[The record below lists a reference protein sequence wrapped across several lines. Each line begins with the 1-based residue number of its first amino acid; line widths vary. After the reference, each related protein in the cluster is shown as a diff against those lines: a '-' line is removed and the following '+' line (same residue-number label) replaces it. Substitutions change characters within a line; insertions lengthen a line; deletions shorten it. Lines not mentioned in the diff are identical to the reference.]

1 MKRTSL
7 TLRLSMMFVCA
18 VVAVLVV
25 AGFTFDAFSRH
36 HFKALDR
43 QAMTEKLE
51 SIRQIMD
58 GEAGSAD
65 SSEVVLQLQALL
77 GAHQELS
84 ASITTKGGKTIFAT
98 PNAVKHPL
106 SYSGDP
112 EEDLWEWTAGSHMYR
127 GMQAQVR
134 LVNEAEPLTA
144 WLSLDITNHLHFVET
159 LRWWLV
165 IGLTIS
171 ALVSAALGWLV
182 ARSGLKPVA
191 QVTQVAASMSAGSL
205 KERIPMDAV
214 PRELESLVSSFNAM
228 LARLEESFVR
238 LSNFSADIA
247 HELRTPISNLRTHTE
262 VILAKKRAPE
272 IYEENL
278 YSNLEDLN
286 RLSNIIDGMLFLA
299 KSDNGLV
306 LPAKEK
312 IELRTVVEKLFEY
325 YQLLADDTGVKL
337 QVSGHGTV
345 CGDGMMLDRMIS
357 NLVSNALRYTPPN
370 SAISVKI
377 EPNGDMVSLSVQN
390 PGEEIAAEHLPRL
403 FDRFYRVD
411 PARREGATNNAGL
424 GLAIVKSLVD
434 VHGGAV
440 GCASEGG
447 YTTFTIN
454 LSAWDSDAH
463 NPGYTN
469 AAARSSEE
477 TLS

>member
-1 MKRTSL
+1 MKRVSL
-7 TLRLSMMFVCA
+7 TFRLSMMFVCA

-58 GEAGSAD
+58 GEAGSVE

-77 GAHQELS
+77 GAHHELS
-84 ASITTKGGKTIFAT
+84 ASIVTKGGRTIFAT
-98 PNAVKHPL
+98 SNGAAQPAAAVHAA
-106 SYSGDP
+106 G
-112 EEDLWEWTAGSHMYR
+112 EDMLEWAAGGHMYR
-127 GMQAQVR
+127 GMKAQVH

-144 WLSLDITNHLHFVET
+144 WLSLDVTSHMHFVET

-165 IGLTIS
+165 IGLAIS
-171 ALVSAALGWLV
+171 ALISAGLGWLV

-205 KERIPMDAV
+205 KERIPMDSV
-214 PRELESLVSSFNAM
+214 PRELELLVTSFNAM
-228 LARLEESFVR
+228 LARLQESFAR

-262 VILAKKRAPE
+262 VILSRKRPPDV
-272 IYEENL
+272 YEENL
-278 YSNLEDLN
+278 YSNLEDLS

-312 IELRTVVEKLFEY
+312 IELRSVVEKLFEY
-325 YQLLADDTGVKL
+325 YQLLAEDTGVKL
-337 QVSGHGTV
+337 QVSGHGAV
-345 CGDGMMLDRMIS
+345 YGDGTMLDRMIS
-357 NLVSNALRYTPPN
+357 NLLSNALRYTPPDCT
-370 SAISVKI
+370 ISVII
-377 EPNGDMVSLSVQN
+377 EPFGSLTSLSVKN
-390 PGEEIAAEHLPRL
+390 PGEEIAVEHLPRL

-424 GLAIVKSLVD
+424 GLAIVRSLVD
-434 VHGGAV
+434 AHDGTVECVSG
-440 GCASEGG
+440 GG
-447 YTTFTIN
+447 YTTFEIC
-454 LSAWDSDAH
+454 LPAWSAH
-463 NPGYTN
+463 H
-469 AAARSSEE
+469 E
-477 TLS
+477 

>member
-1 MKRTSL
+1 MRRASL

-25 AGFTFDAFSRH
+25 AGFTFDAFSQH

-84 ASITTKGGKTIFAT
+84 ASIITKDGKTIFAT
-98 PNAVKHPL
+98 PNAVEHLP

-112 EEDLWEWTAGSHMYR
+112 GEDMWEWTAGGHMYR
-127 GMQAQVR
+127 GMQAHVR

-144 WLSLDITNHLHFVET
+144 RLSLDITSHLHFVET

-262 VILAKKRAPE
+262 VILTKKRVPE

-286 RLSNIIDGMLFLA
+286 RLSSIIDGMLFLA

-312 IELRTVVEKLFEY
+312 IELRSVVEKLFEY

-337 QVSGHGTV
+337 QISGHGAV
-345 CGDGMMLDRMIS
+345 RGDSTMLDRMIS
-357 NLVSNALRYTPPN
+357 NLLSNAVRYTPPD
-370 SAISVKI
+370 STVSVKI
-377 EPNGDMVSLSVQN
+377 EPNGDMISLSVQN

-434 VHGGAV
+434 VHGGSV
-440 GCASEGG
+440 GCTSREG

-454 LSAWDSDAH
+454 LPAW
-463 NPGYTN
+463 
-469 AAARSSEE
+469 RSHTHASQP
-477 TLS
+477 

>member
-1 MKRTSL
+1 MKRVSL
-7 TLRLSMMFVCA
+7 TFRLSMMFVCA
-18 VVAVLVV
+18 VVAVLVL

-58 GEAGSAD
+58 GEAGSVG

-98 PNAVKHPL
+98 PNAVGHPPT
-106 SYSGDP
+106 YSGDP
-112 EEDLWEWTAGSHMYR
+112 EKDVWEWTAGGHTYR
-127 GMQAQVR
+127 GMQAQVH
-134 LVNEAEPLTA
+134 LVNDTEPLTA
-144 WLSLDITNHLHFVET
+144 WLSLDITSHMHFFET

-165 IGLTIS
+165 IGLAIS

-191 QVTQVAASMSAGSL
+191 QVTKVAASMSAGSL
-205 KERIPMDAV
+205 KERIPLDSV

-262 VILAKKRAPE
+262 VILSKKRAPDT
-272 IYEENL
+272 YEENL

-286 RLSNIIDGMLFLA
+286 RLSSIIDGMLFLA

-312 IELRTVVEKLFEY
+312 IELRSVVEKLFEY
-325 YQLLADDTGVKL
+325 YQLLAEDTGVKL
-337 QVSGHGTV
+337 QVSGHGAV
-345 CGDGMMLDRMIS
+345 YGDGTMLDRMIS
-357 NLVSNALRYTPPN
+357 NLLSNALRYTPPDCT
-370 SAISVKI
+370 ISVKI
-377 EPNGDMVSLSVQN
+377 EMFGRMTSLSVKN
-390 PGEEIAAEHLPRL
+390 PGEEIAEEHLPRL

-411 PARREGATNNAGL
+411 PARREGASNNAGL
-424 GLAIVKSLVD
+424 GLAIVRSLVD
-434 VHGGAV
+434 AHDGTVECV
-440 GCASEGG
+440 SRDG
-447 YTTFTIN
+447 YTTFEIR
-454 LSAWDSDAH
+454 LPAWPAD
-463 NPGYTN
+463 
-469 AAARSSEE
+469 
-477 TLS
+477 

>member
-1 MKRTSL
+1 MKRPSL
-7 TLRLSMMFVCA
+7 TLRLSLMFVCA

-25 AGFTFDAFSRH
+25 AGFTFDGFSRH

-65 SSEVVLQLQALL
+65 RSDVLLQLQALL

-84 ASITTKGGKTIFAT
+84 ASIVTQGGKTIFAT
-98 PNAVKHPL
+98 SNAAEHPATPPNT
-106 SYSGDP
+106 P
-112 EEDLWEWTAGSHMYR
+112 EDDLWEWTDGGHLYR
-127 GMQAQVR
+127 GMKAQVH

-144 WLSLDITNHLHFVET
+144 WLSMDITSHMHFVET

-165 IGLTIS
+165 IGLAVS
-171 ALVSAALGWLV
+171 ALVSAGLGWLV

-205 KERIPMDAV
+205 KERIPMDFV
-214 PRELESLVSSFNAM
+214 PRELELLVSSFNAM
-228 LARLEESFVR
+228 LARLEESFSR

-262 VILAKKRAPE
+262 VILTKKRAPE

-286 RLSNIIDGMLFLA
+286 RLSSIIDGMLFLA

-306 LPAKEK
+306 LPTKEK
-312 IELRTVVEKLFEY
+312 VEMRSVVEKLLEY

-337 QVSGHGTV
+337 QVNGRGEVRADRT
-345 CGDGMMLDRMIS
+345 MLDRMVS
-357 NLVSNALRYTPPN
+357 NLLSNAIRYTP
-370 SAISVKI
+370 SGATISVDI
-377 EPNGDMVSLSVQN
+377 EPSGPMVNLSVQN
-390 PGEEIAAEHLPRL
+390 PGEEIATEHLPRL

-411 PARREGATNNAGL
+411 PARRESSTNNAGL

-434 VHGGAV
+434 AHGGTV
-440 GCASEGG
+440 GCVSAAGR
-447 YTTFTIN
+447 TTFTIS
-454 LSAWDSDAH
+454 LPAWHVAH
-463 NPGYTN
+463 V
-469 AAARSSEE
+469 
-477 TLS
+477 

>member
-1 MKRTSL
+1 MKRVSL
-7 TLRLSMMFVCA
+7 TFRLSMMFVCA

-58 GEAGSAD
+58 GEAGSVD
-65 SSEVVLQLQALL
+65 SSDVVLQLQALL

-84 ASITTKGGKTIFAT
+84 ASIVAKGGRVIFAT
-98 PNAVKHPL
+98 PNAAAQPAAAVH
-106 SYSGDP
+106 
-112 EEDLWEWTAGSHMYR
+112 EAVEDMLEWTAGGHMYR
-127 GMQAQVR
+127 AMKAQVH
-134 LVNEAEPLTA
+134 LVNEDEPLTA
-144 WLSLDITNHLHFVET
+144 WLSMDITSHMHFVET

-165 IGLTIS
+165 IGLAIS

-205 KERIPMDAV
+205 KERIPMDSV

-228 LARLEESFVR
+228 LARLEDSFVR

-262 VILAKKRAPE
+262 VILSKKRAPDT
-272 IYEENL
+272 YEENL
-278 YSNLEDLN
+278 YSNLEDLS
-286 RLSNIIDGMLFLA
+286 RLSSIIDGMLFLA

-312 IELRTVVEKLFEY
+312 IELRSVVEKLFEY

-337 QVSGHGTV
+337 KVSGRGAV
-345 CGDGMMLDRMIS
+345 YGDDTMLDRVIS
-357 NLVSNALRYTPPN
+357 NLLSNALRYTPPD
-370 SAISVKI
+370 SAISVRI
-377 EPNGDMVSLSVQN
+377 EPNGDMINLSVQN
-390 PGEEIAAEHLPRL
+390 PGVEIVAEHLPRL

-424 GLAIVKSLVD
+424 GLAIVKSLVE
-434 VHGGAV
+434 VHGGSV
-440 GCASEGG
+440 GCISQGG
-447 YTTFTIN
+447 FTTFMVC
-454 LSAWDSDAH
+454 LPAWDSNAH
-463 NPGYTN
+463 
-469 AAARSSEE
+469 
-477 TLS
+477 L

>member
-1 MKRTSL
+1 MKRASL

-25 AGFTFDAFSRH
+25 AGFTFDAFSQH

-58 GEAGSAD
+58 GEAGSTD
-65 SSEVVLQLQALL
+65 SSDVVLQLQALL
-77 GAHQELS
+77 GAHEELS
-84 ASITTKGGKTIFAT
+84 ASITTKEGRTIFAT
-98 PNAVKHPL
+98 PNAVEPP
-106 SYSGDP
+106 SYAGDP
-112 EEDLWEWTAGSHMYR
+112 GEDMWEWTVGGHMYR

-134 LVNEAEPLTA
+134 LVNEAELLTA
-144 WLSLDITNHLHFVET
+144 WLSLDITSHLHFVET

-171 ALVSAALGWLV
+171 VLVSAALGWLV

-191 QVTQVAASMSAGSL
+191 QVTRVAASMSAGSL
-205 KERIPMDAV
+205 KERIPMDSV

-228 LARLEESFVR
+228 LARLDESFVR

-286 RLSNIIDGMLFLA
+286 RLSSIIDGMLFLA

-306 LPAKEK
+306 LPAKDK
-312 IELRTVVEKLFEY
+312 IELRSVVEKLFEY
-325 YQLLADDTGVKL
+325 YQLLADDTGVTL
-337 QVSGHGTV
+337 QVSGHGV
-345 CGDGMMLDRMIS
+345 VYGDDTMLDRMIS
-357 NLVSNALRYTPPN
+357 NLLSNALRYTPPG
-370 SAISVKI
+370 SVISIRI
-377 EPNGDMVSLSVQN
+377 EPNSNMISLSVQN
-390 PGEEIAAEHLPRL
+390 PGEEIAAQHLPRL

-411 PARREGATNNAGL
+411 PARREGSTTNAGL

-434 VHGGAV
+434 VHGGTV
-440 GCASEGG
+440 RCASGEG
-447 YTTFTIN
+447 YTTFTIS
-454 LSAWDSDAH
+454 LPAWDSDAH
-463 NPGYTN
+463 HV
-469 AAARSSEE
+469 
-477 TLS
+477 

>member
-1 MKRTSL
+1 MKRASL

-36 HFKALDR
+36 HFKGLDR
-43 QAMTEKLE
+43 QLMMEKLE

-58 GEAGSAD
+58 GEAGSVD

-84 ASITTKGGKTIFAT
+84 ASIVTQSGRSIFAT
-98 PNAVKHPL
+98 SNGAAQPPFSAQDAGQDML
-106 SYSGDP
+106 
-112 EEDLWEWTAGSHMYR
+112 EWTAGGHMYR
-127 GMQAQVR
+127 GMKAQVH
-134 LVNEAEPLTA
+134 LVSEVEPLTA
-144 WLSLDITNHLHFVET
+144 WLSLDITSHMHFVET

-165 IGLTIS
+165 IGLAIS

-205 KERIPMDAV
+205 KERIPMESV
-214 PRELESLVSSFNAM
+214 PHELELLVSSFNAM
-228 LARLEESFVR
+228 LGRLEDSFVR

-262 VILAKKRAPE
+262 VILTKKRAPE
-272 IYEENL
+272 DYEENL

-286 RLSNIIDGMLFLA
+286 RLSSIIDGMLFLA

-312 IELRTVVEKLFEY
+312 IELRSVVEKSFEY

-337 QVSGHGTV
+337 QVVGHGAV
-345 CGDGMMLDRMIS
+345 NGDRTMLDRTIS
-357 NLVSNALRYTPPN
+357 NLLSNALRYTPPDCT
-370 SAISVKI
+370 ISVKI
-377 EPNGDMVSLSVQN
+377 EPLGDMISLSVEN
-390 PGEEIAAEHLPRL
+390 LGEEIAVEHLPRL

-411 PARREGATNNAGL
+411 PARRKSATNHAGL

-434 VHGGAV
+434 AHDGTV
-440 GCASEGG
+440 GCLSREGH
-447 YTTFTIN
+447 TTFVIR
-454 LSAWDSDAH
+454 LPAWPADH
-463 NPGYTN
+463 
-469 AAARSSEE
+469 E
-477 TLS
+477 

>member
-1 MKRTSL
+1 MRRASL

-25 AGFTFDAFSRH
+25 AGFTFDAFSRQ
-36 HFKALDR
+36 HFKTLDR
-43 QAMTEKLE
+43 QALTEKLE

-58 GEAGSAD
+58 GEAGSAE

-84 ASITTKGGKTIFAT
+84 ASITTKQGKTIFAT
-98 PNAVKHPL
+98 PNAVQHPPA
-106 SYSGDP
+106 YSSDP
-112 EEDLWEWTAGSHMYR
+112 KEDMWEWTVGGHMYR

-134 LVNEAEPLTA
+134 LVNETEPLTA
-144 WLSLDITNHLHFVET
+144 WLSLDITSHLHFVET

-165 IGLTIS
+165 IGLAIS

-205 KERIPMDAV
+205 KERIPMEEV

-228 LARLEESFVR
+228 LSRLEESFVR

-272 IYEENL
+272 VYEENL

-286 RLSNIIDGMLFLA
+286 RLSSIIDGMLFLA

-312 IELRTVVEKLFEY
+312 IELRAVVEKLFEY

-337 QVSGHGTV
+337 QVSGRGAV
-345 CGDGMMLDRMIS
+345 YGDGTMLDRMVS
-357 NLVSNALRYTPPN
+357 NLLSNAIRHTPPCSVIHVRIEPGEGVVN
-370 SAISVKI
+370 LSVK
-377 EPNGDMVSLSVQN
+377 N
-390 PGEEIAAEHLPRL
+390 PGEDIPQQHLPRL

-411 PARREGATNNAGL
+411 PARREGKSINAGL
-424 GLAIVKSLVD
+424 GLAIVKSLAEA
-434 VHGGAV
+434 HYGTV
-440 GCASEGG
+440 GCASSEGF
-447 YTTFTIN
+447 TTFRIS
-454 LSAWDSDAH
+454 LPAWES
-463 NPGYTN
+463 
-469 AAARSSEE
+469 
-477 TLS
+477 

>member
-1 MKRTSL
+1 MKRVSL
-7 TLRLSMMFVCA
+7 TFRLSMMFVCA

-25 AGFTFDAFSRH
+25 AGLTFDAFSRH

-58 GEAGSAD
+58 GESGSVD

-84 ASITTKGGKTIFAT
+84 ASIVTNGGRTIFAT
-98 PNAVKHPL
+98 PNGATQPTAAVHEAGEGL
-106 SYSGDP
+106 
-112 EEDLWEWTAGSHMYR
+112 LEWTAGGHTYR
-127 GMQAQVR
+127 GMKAQVH

-144 WLSLDITNHLHFVET
+144 WLSMDITSHMHFVET
-159 LRWWLV
+159 LRWWLF

-205 KERIPMDAV
+205 KERIPMDSV
-214 PRELESLVSSFNAM
+214 PRELESLVSSLNAM

-262 VILAKKRAPE
+262 VILSKKRAPDT
-272 IYEENL
+272 YEENL

-286 RLSNIIDGMLFLA
+286 RLSSIIDGMLFLA

-312 IELRTVVEKLFEY
+312 VELRSVVEKLFEY
-325 YQLLADDTGVKL
+325 YQLLAEDTGVKL
-337 QVSGHGTV
+337 QVSGHGAV
-345 CGDGMMLDRMIS
+345 YGDGTMLDRMIS
-357 NLVSNALRYTPPN
+357 NLLSNALRYTPPDCT
-370 SAISVKI
+370 ISVKI
-377 EPNGDMVSLSVQN
+377 ERFGRMISLSVKN
-390 PGEEIAAEHLPRL
+390 PGEEIAGEHLPRL

-424 GLAIVKSLVD
+424 GLAIVRSLVD
-434 VHGGAV
+434 AHDGAV
-440 GCASEGG
+440 ECVSGGG
-447 YTTFTIN
+447 YTTFDIR
-454 LSAWDSDAH
+454 LPAWPAD
-463 NPGYTN
+463 
-469 AAARSSEE
+469 
-477 TLS
+477 

>member
-1 MKRTSL
+1 MKRASL

-25 AGFTFDAFSRH
+25 AGFTFDGFSQH

-65 SSEVVLQLQALL
+65 PSEVVLQLQALL

-84 ASITTKGGKTIFAT
+84 ASIIAMGGKTFFAT
-98 PNAVKHPL
+98 SNAVGHP
-106 SYSGDP
+106 SPSSGDP
-112 EEDLWEWTAGSHMYR
+112 REDMWEWTAGNHKYR
-127 GMQAQVR
+127 GMKAQVH
-134 LVNEAEPLTA
+134 LANEAEPMTA
-144 WLSLDITNHLHFVET
+144 WLSLDITSHMHFVET

-165 IGLTIS
+165 IGLAIS
-171 ALVSAALGWLV
+171 ALVSAGLGWLV
-182 ARSGLKPVA
+182 ALSGLKPVA
-191 QVTQVAASMSAGSL
+191 QVTKVAASMSAGSL
-205 KERIPMDAV
+205 KERIPMDSV
-214 PRELESLVSSFNAM
+214 PRELELLVTSFNAM
-228 LARLEESFVR
+228 LARLEESFAR

-262 VILAKKRAPE
+262 VILTKKRAPE
-272 IYEENL
+272 DYEENL

-286 RLSNIIDGMLFLA
+286 RLSGIIDGMLFLA

-312 IELRTVVEKLFEY
+312 IELRSVVEKLFEY

-337 QVSGHGTV
+337 QVVGHGAV
-345 CGDGMMLDRMIS
+345 NGDGTMLDRTIS
-357 NLVSNALRYTPPN
+357 NLLSNALRYTPPDCT
-370 SAISVKI
+370 ISVKI
-377 EPNGDMVSLSVQN
+377 EPLGDMICLSVEN
-390 PGEEIAAEHLPRL
+390 PGEEIAVEHLPRL

-411 PARREGATNNAGL
+411 PARRESTTNHAGL

-434 VHGGAV
+434 AHDGTV
-440 GCASEGG
+440 GCVSREGH
-447 YTTFTIN
+447 TTFVIR
-454 LSAWDSDAH
+454 LPAWPADHA
-463 NPGYTN
+463 
-469 AAARSSEE
+469 
-477 TLS
+477 

>member
-1 MKRTSL
+1 MKRASL
-7 TLRLSMMFVCA
+7 TFRLSMMFVCA

-25 AGFTFDAFSRH
+25 AGLTFDAFSRH

-58 GEAGSAD
+58 GEAGSVD

-84 ASITTKGGKTIFAT
+84 ASIVAKGGRVIFAT
-98 PNAVKHPL
+98 PNAAAQPAAAVH
-106 SYSGDP
+106 
-112 EEDLWEWTAGSHMYR
+112 EAVEDMLEWTAGGHMYR
-127 GMQAQVR
+127 GMKAQVH
-134 LVNEAEPLTA
+134 LVNEDEPLTA
-144 WLSLDITNHLHFVET
+144 WLSMDITSHIHFVET

-165 IGLTIS
+165 IGLAIS
-171 ALVSAALGWLV
+171 ALVSGALGWLV

-205 KERIPMDAV
+205 KERIPMDSV

-228 LARLEESFVR
+228 LARLEDSFVR

-262 VILAKKRAPE
+262 VILSKKRAPDT
-272 IYEENL
+272 YEENL

-286 RLSNIIDGMLFLA
+286 RLSSIIDGMLFLA

-312 IELRTVVEKLFEY
+312 IELRSVVEKLFEY

-337 QVSGHGTV
+337 KVSGRGAV
-345 CGDGMMLDRMIS
+345 YGDDTMLDRVIS
-357 NLVSNALRYTPPN
+357 NLLSNALRYTPPD
-370 SAISVKI
+370 SAISVRI
-377 EPNGDMVSLSVQN
+377 EPNGEMINLSVQN
-390 PGEEIAAEHLPRL
+390 PGVEIVAEHLPRL

-424 GLAIVKSLVD
+424 GLAIVKSLVE
-434 VHGGAV
+434 VHGGSV
-440 GCASEGG
+440 GCISQGG
-447 YTTFTIN
+447 FTTFMVC
-454 LSAWDSDAH
+454 LPAWDSNAH
-463 NPGYTN
+463 
-469 AAARSSEE
+469 
-477 TLS
+477 L

>member
-1 MKRTSL
+1 MKRASL
-7 TLRLSMMFVCA
+7 TLRLCMMFVCA

-25 AGFTFDAFSRH
+25 AGFTFDAFSQH

-43 QAMTEKLE
+43 QAMAEKLE

-58 GEAGSAD
+58 GEAGSTD
-65 SSEVVLQLQALL
+65 SSDVVLQLQALL

-84 ASITTKGGKTIFAT
+84 ASITTKEGRTIFAT
-98 PNAVKHPL
+98 PNAIEPP
-106 SYSGDP
+106 SYAGDP
-112 EEDLWEWTAGSHMYR
+112 GEDMWEWTVGGRMYR

-134 LVNEAEPLTA
+134 LVNEAEPLNA
-144 WLSLDITNHLHFVET
+144 WLSLDITSHLHFVET

-171 ALVSAALGWLV
+171 VLVSAALGWLV

-191 QVTQVAASMSAGSL
+191 QVTRVAASMSAGSL
-205 KERIPMDAV
+205 KERIPMDSV

-228 LARLEESFVR
+228 LARLDESFVR

-286 RLSNIIDGMLFLA
+286 RLSSIIDGMLFLA

-306 LPAKEK
+306 LPAKDK
-312 IELRTVVEKLFEY
+312 IELRSVVEKLFEY
-325 YQLLADDTGVKL
+325 YQLLADDTGVTL
-337 QVSGHGTV
+337 RVSGHGV
-345 CGDGMMLDRMIS
+345 VYGDDTMLDRMIS
-357 NLVSNALRYTPPN
+357 NLLSNALRYTPPG
-370 SAISVKI
+370 SVISIRI
-377 EPNGDMVSLSVQN
+377 EPNGNMISLSVQN
-390 PGEEIAAEHLPRL
+390 PGEEIAAHHLPRL

-411 PARREGATNNAGL
+411 PARREGSTTNAGL

-434 VHGGAV
+434 VHGGTV
-440 GCASEGG
+440 GCVSGGG
-447 YTTFTIN
+447 YTTFTIS
-454 LSAWDSDAH
+454 LPAWDSDAH
-463 NPGYTN
+463 HV
-469 AAARSSEE
+469 
-477 TLS
+477 

>member
-1 MKRTSL
+1 MKRVSL
-7 TLRLSMMFVCA
+7 TFRLSMMFVCA

-84 ASITTKGGKTIFAT
+84 ASIVTEGGRTIFAT
-98 PNAVKHPL
+98 PNGAVQPPAAAVHEA
-106 SYSGDP
+106 
-112 EEDLWEWTAGSHMYR
+112 EEDMLEWTAGGHMYR
-127 GMQAQVR
+127 GMRAQVH

-144 WLSLDITNHLHFVET
+144 WLSMDITSHMHFVET

-165 IGLTIS
+165 IGLAIS

-205 KERIPMDAV
+205 KERIPMDSV

-262 VILAKKRAPE
+262 VILSKKRAPDT
-272 IYEENL
+272 YEENL

-286 RLSNIIDGMLFLA
+286 RLSSIIDGMLFLA

-312 IELRTVVEKLFEY
+312 VELRSVVEKLFEY
-325 YQLLADDTGVKL
+325 YQLLAEDTAVKL
-337 QVSGHGTV
+337 QVSGHGAV
-345 CGDGMMLDRMIS
+345 YGDGTMLDRMIS
-357 NLVSNALRYTPPN
+357 NLLSNALRYTPPN
-370 SAISVKI
+370 YTISVKI
-377 EPNGDMVSLSVQN
+377 ETFGRMISLSVKN

-424 GLAIVKSLVD
+424 GLAIVRSLVD
-434 VHGGAV
+434 AHDGTVECV
-440 GCASEGG
+440 SRGG
-447 YTTFTIN
+447 YTTFEIR
-454 LSAWDSDAH
+454 LPAW
-463 NPGYTN
+463 P
-469 AAARSSEE
+469 AARE
-477 TLS
+477 

>member
-1 MKRTSL
+1 MKRASL

-25 AGFTFDAFSRH
+25 AGFTFDGFSQH

-43 QAMTEKLE
+43 QSMTEKLE

-65 SSEVVLQLQALL
+65 PSEVVLQLQALL

-84 ASITTKGGKTIFAT
+84 ASIITSGGKTIFAT
-98 PNAVKHPL
+98 PNAVGLPPFSSDVL
-106 SYSGDP
+106 G
-112 EEDLWEWTAGSHMYR
+112 EDMWEWTAGGHMYR
-127 GMQAQVR
+127 GMKAQVH

-144 WLSLDITNHLHFVET
+144 WLSLDVTSHMHFVQT

-165 IGLTIS
+165 IGLAIS
-171 ALVSAALGWLV
+171 ALISAGLGWLV

-205 KERIPMDAV
+205 KERIPMDSV
-214 PRELESLVSSFNAM
+214 PRELELLVTSFNAM
-228 LARLEESFVR
+228 LARLEESFAR

-262 VILAKKRAPE
+262 VILTKKRAPE
-272 IYEENL
+272 DYEENL

-286 RLSNIIDGMLFLA
+286 RLSSIIDGMLFLA

-312 IELRTVVEKLFEY
+312 IELRSVVEKLFEY
-325 YQLLADDTGVKL
+325 YELLADDTGVKL
-337 QVSGHGTV
+337 QVVGHGAV
-345 CGDGMMLDRMIS
+345 NGDGTMLDRMIS
-357 NLVSNALRYTPPN
+357 NLLSNALRYTPPD
-370 SAISVKI
+370 SIISVKI
-377 EPNGDMVSLSVQN
+377 EPLGRMVSLSVEN
-390 PGEEIAAEHLPRL
+390 PGEEIAVEHLPRL

-411 PARREGATNNAGL
+411 PARREGTTNHAGL

-434 VHGGAV
+434 AHDGIV
-440 GCASEGG
+440 GCVSRDGH
-447 YTTFTIN
+447 TTFIIS
-454 LSAWDSDAH
+454 LPAWPAD
-463 NPGYTN
+463 
-469 AAARSSEE
+469 
-477 TLS
+477 